1 MHIRSKTSTHYT
13 PLYNSIAAAAATTI
27 NRPLPTTFS
36 APLTVTGLVVD
47 AGAEPEL
54 VGLVVTTSTGGTVTE
69 PLGLALLPPIELGA
83 TEGAKLPLVADSVSL
98 PLPVGWAPPP
108 VTVVDVRRV
117 LATGQTVVP
126 MGTRLVVSRAGQLVV
141 TDGGH
146 DVMVYQCVE

>member
-1 MHIRSKTSTHYT
+1 M
-13 PLYNSIAAAAATTI
+13 
-27 NRPLPTTFS
+27 
-36 APLTVTGLVVD
+36 VVD
-47 AGAEPEL
+47 AGAEPVL
-54 VGLVVTTSTGGTVTE
+54 VGLVVTTSTGGAVTE
-69 PLGLALLPPIELGA
+69 PLVLALLPPIELGA

-98 PLPVGWAPPP
+98 PLPVGLAPPP

-146 DVMVYQCVE
+146 EVMVYQWVE